1 MACSLLDITRSSIKK
16 AGQDA
21 CEPSDVLVRALLLA
35 KIAEN
40 EGEGD
45 SIDEA
50 KNEETIDVSLK
61 NEDIDIN
68 YP

>member
-1 MACSLLDITRSSIKK
+1 MGRGNKDDDYSQFIGFKE
-16 AGQDA
+16 G
-21 CEPSDVLVRALLLA
+21 VL
-35 KIAEN
+35 N
-40 EGEGD
+40 